1 VLSLFNVNPPICMKF
16 LSRGVNYK
24 VDDFIGTLS

>member
-1 VLSLFNVNPPICMKF
+1 VKPPICMKF
-16 LSRGVNYK
+16 LSRHLNDK